1 MTRGGKGS
9 EINGLCDDVVYVRS
23 LVAPKITRLLIQKS
37 SLSSI
42 FNKAEKFPIKAN
54 NTRPIVRA
62 CMKRN
67 TFKKRLPASNVQCSG
82 CIDEQ
87 QLFSH
92 PLLMVNFALCRICF
106 CLKRGHSCLLMDPKT
121 SCLLMD
127 PENHP
132 GSIKR
137 HKVLGPP
144 KEMRF

>member
-1 MTRGGKGS
+1 MWATTHIIEFMTRGGSGS
-9 EINGLCDDVVYVRS
+9 KINGFCDDVVYVRP

-106 CLKRGHSCLLMDPKT
+106 CLKREIQNALKY
-121 SCLLMD
+121 
-127 PENHP
+127 
-132 GSIKR
+132 
-137 HKVLGPP
+137 
-144 KEMRF
+144 FFY